1 MGGSQLSQLKTAL
14 AGAGLSRQNSGGQN
28 GTKKKRS
35 GVAAAK
41 ARMAGDAEAR
51 NRKLEVCWML
61 ETTSPAC
68 QEEPVLCSF
77 QDFSRLSASR

>member
-14 AGAGLSRQNSGGQN
+14 AGAGLSRQNSSGSSSSKN
-28 GTKKKRS
+28 GKKKRS

-51 NRKLEVCWML
+51 NRKLEVNHDHTL
-61 ETTSPAC
+61 LPGKADI
-68 QEEPVLCSF
+68 CS
-77 QDFSRLSASR
+77 SKL